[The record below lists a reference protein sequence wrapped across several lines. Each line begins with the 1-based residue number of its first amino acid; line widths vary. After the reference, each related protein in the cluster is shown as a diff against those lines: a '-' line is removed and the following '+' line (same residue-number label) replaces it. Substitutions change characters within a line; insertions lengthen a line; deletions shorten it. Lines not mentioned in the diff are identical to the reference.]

1 MIIRAKTKYLF
12 QGRPLSTRQKENSDL
27 NLRELQGGRTV
38 LGSMPRRLVLELTNA
53 CNLNC
58 MMCGRNAAEFQPTV
72 FQMEWLRYL
81 EPILD
86 TVEEVTLMGW
96 GEPTIHKDFVQ
107 MLELIHRHDA
117 RIYFCTNGM
126 RLGQLENAIF
136 DNHVDVF
143 AVSVD
148 GARPETNARIRRGSD
163 LEMITASLRR
173 IKRRQHS
180 QGLDYP
186 YVNFVFCAMKSNLH
200 ELPDLVRLAAD
211 TGLEEVKAVYLT
223 AFDSVLRQE
232 SLWDCRVEVEEV
244 FQEAAELGEALGVTL
259 KLPYLQGEDPA
270 GDALHRDCFVA
281 WRDFF
286 LGSDGMVRPCMSTP
300 VQFFPFDMSR
310 PFEDMW
316 NDARFREYRARVND
330 AAQMDGPCRR
340 CYQSSHCNWNQK
352 QSFLQLDET
361 FAPDW
366 GETESSN

>member
-1 MIIRAKTKYLF
+1 MIIRAKTKDLF
-12 QGRPLSTRQKENSDL
+12 QGRPLSERQKENSRL
-27 NLRELQGGRTV
+27 NLEELQAGLTV
-38 LGSMPRRLVLELTNA
+38 LKSMPRRLVLELTNA

-58 MMCGRNAAEFQPTV
+58 MMCGRNATTFQPTI
-72 FQMEWLRYL
+72 FQMDWLRYF
-81 EPILD
+81 EPMLD

-126 RLGQLENAIF
+126 RINQLEDAIF

-148 GARPETNARIRRGSD
+148 GAKPETNARIRRGSD
-163 LEMITASLRR
+163 LNMITDSLRKV
-173 IKRRQHS
+173 KRRQHS

-211 TGLEEVKAVYLT
+211 IGLEEVKAVYLT
-223 AFDSVLRQE
+223 AFDDTLREE
-232 SLWDCRVEVEEV
+232 SLWDCRTEVKEV
-244 FQEAAELGEALGVTL
+244 FQEAAALGEELGVTL
-259 KLPYLQGEDPA
+259 KLPYLQGADPA
-270 GDALHRDCFVA
+270 GDAFHRDCFVS

-310 PFEDMW
+310 PFEKMW
-316 NDARFREYRARVND
+316 NDVHFLQYRAQVND
-330 AAQMDGPCRR
+330 ALRMDAPCRR

-352 QSFLQLDET
+352 RSFLQMEEN

-366 GETESSN
+366 NKAGSIH